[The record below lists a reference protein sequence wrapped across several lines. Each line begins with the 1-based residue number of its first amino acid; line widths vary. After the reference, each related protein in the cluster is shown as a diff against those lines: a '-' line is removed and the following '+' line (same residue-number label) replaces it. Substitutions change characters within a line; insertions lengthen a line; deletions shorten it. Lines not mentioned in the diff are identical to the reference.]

1 MFGFR
6 KNKKEKGEAGKGA
19 AQPVTKAKDSKIV
32 FKHDRNEAEI
42 PSKETFIK
50 DMAAKLEKNE
60 EIPAEVYTA
69 HNVKRGLR
77 NANGTGVV
85 VGLTK
90 IGEVLGYTTNEKKEK
105 IPCEGKLYYRGY
117 DIEDLVSS
125 CIKENRFGF
134 EEVTYLL
141 LFGEL
146 PTQKQFDDFKEL
158 LGEKR
163 ELPYGFARDSILT
176 ATSRNIMNKLARS
189 VLTLYSY
196 DKNPDD
202 TSIENVVRQSIDLIG
217 YFPAIIAYA
226 YQAQQSFF
234 FNQSLHLHYP
244 VAELSTAENILR
256 MIRPNREYTDIEAK
270 LLDVCLIL
278 HAEHGGGNNST
289 FTTRVLSSAQ
299 TDIYSTIA
307 AAIGSLK
314 GFRHGGANHKVRQMM
329 TDIMQNVQHWD
340 SDDEVENYLERIL
353 RREVGDKSG
362 LIYGIGHAI
371 YTLSDPRAVE
381 LKKQARSLAAKTG
394 YADQF
399 ALYERIERLAP
410 DAFHKVTGNE
420 KVVCANVDFYSGLVY
435 EMLGIPED
443 LYTPMFAVSR
453 ISGWCAHRIE
463 ELTTGGRI
471 IRPAYRALPTGQT
484 YIPLKDRHY
493 DAKSVL

>member
-1 MFGFR
+1 MFSFR
-6 KNKKEKGEAGKGA
+6 KNKKEAGEAGKKSAKTA
-19 AQPVTKAKDSKIV
+19 AKEKDTRIV

-176 ATSRNIMNKLARS
+176 APSRNIMNKLARS

-278 HAEHGGGNNST
+278 HAEHGGGNNSS
-289 FTTRVLSSAQ
+289 FTTHLVSSSG
-299 TDIYSTIA
+299 TDTYSTISA
-307 AAIGSLK
+307 AVGSLK
-314 GFRHGGANHKVRQMM
+314 GPKHGGANIAVINMIEDIKKEVKDI
-329 TDIMQNVQHWD
+329 TDYN
-340 SDDEVENYLERIL
+340 EVEDYLVRVLKKEANN
-353 RREVGDKSG
+353 KSG
-362 LIYGIGHAI
+362 LVYGMGHAI
-371 YTLSDPRAVE
+371 YTLSDPRAKILKEMARKLAQSNDKMDDFLLCDFIETKTPELQRQMTGVE
-381 LKKQARSLAAKTG
+381 K
-394 YADQF
+394 
-399 ALYERIERLAP
+399 P
-410 DAFHKVTGNE
+410 M
-420 KVVCANVDFYSGLVY
+420 CANVDLYSGFVY
-435 EMLGIPED
+435 EALGIPAEIA
-443 LYTPMFAVSR
+443 TPLFATAR
-453 ISGWCAHRIE
+453 LSGWCAHRLE
-463 ELTTGGRI
+463 ELTIGKKLM
-471 IRPAYRALPTGQT
+471 RPAYDCVEEHRE
-484 YIPLKDRHY
+484 YIEIGKR
-493 DAKSVL
+493 